1 MKKWLRRKGIYIATW
16 LIGLGLMP
24 VMVKAAAVERGYKAI
39 GGEVLVPLV
48 IFLVVALVKQI
59 GEEARKEYENS

>member
-1 MKKWLRRKGIYIATW
+1 MKRWLRKKGIYIATW

-24 VMVKAAAVERGYKAI
+24 TMVKAAAIERGYKAI

-48 IFLVVALVKQI
+48 IFLVVALVKQVS
-59 GEEARKEYENS
+59 EEVRDGG

>member
-1 MKKWLRRKGIYIATW
+1 MKSWFKKKGIYIATW

-24 VMVKAAAVERGYKAI
+24 TMVKAAAIERGYKAI

-48 IFLVVALVKQI
+48 IFLVVALVKQVS
-59 GEEARKEYENS
+59 EEVRDGG